1 MIYRSTIIST
11 DKSFM
16 LTPETRLGWIPV
28 ALRFFATH
36 EFLFLF
42 CFAFFSVTQTFILNR
57 PVNSSL
63 LSDLAFEW

>member
-1 MIYRSTIIST
+1 
-11 DKSFM
+11 M

-42 CFAFFSVTQTFILNR
+42 CFAFFSVTQTLILNR